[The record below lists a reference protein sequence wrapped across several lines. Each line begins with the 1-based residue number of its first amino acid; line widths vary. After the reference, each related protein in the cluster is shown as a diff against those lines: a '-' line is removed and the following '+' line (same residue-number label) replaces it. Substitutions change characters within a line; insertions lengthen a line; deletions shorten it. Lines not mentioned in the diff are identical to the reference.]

1 MTPMAF
7 HFSKKSLYELHT
19 CDVHL
24 QELMFTA
31 LKLTP
36 MDFTILQGYR
46 SIEEQKRLFAEG
58 KTQIDGVTKLSNHNY
73 TPSRAVDI
81 APWPIDW
88 NDRERFYCL
97 GGLILG
103 VAGSRGLR
111 IRWGANWKMDGDFAN
126 NKFDDLPHFE
136 LVKNAQI

>member
-1 MTPMAF
+1 MSF
-7 HFSKKSLYELHT
+7 HFSQTSLDRLHT

-24 QELMFTA
+24 QELMMTA

-46 SIEEQKRLFAEG
+46 SIEEQRRLFSEG
-58 KTQIDGVTKLSNHNY
+58 KTTLNGVDRISNHNH

-81 APWPIDW
+81 APYPIDW
-88 NDRERFYCL
+88 NDMERFRFL

-111 IRWGANWKMDGDFAN
+111 IRWGGDWDGDGSFKDQTFN
-126 NKFDDLPHFE
+126 DLPHFG
-136 LVKNAQI
+136 LLAD